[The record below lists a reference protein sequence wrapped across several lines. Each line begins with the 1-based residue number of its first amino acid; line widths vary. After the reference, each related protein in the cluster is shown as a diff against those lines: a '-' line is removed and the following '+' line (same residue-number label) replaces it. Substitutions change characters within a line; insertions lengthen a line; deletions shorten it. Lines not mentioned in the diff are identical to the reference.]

1 MLDNLNL
8 AIVKT
13 LESRKYQLQ
22 RQIIEALK
30 SNDSDLYSLLKSQW
44 AHRFGVESL
53 EELKNLDFD
62 NENQNLNN
70 SKNQE
75 IDIPEESS
83 SSVEK
88 AFHIEEDVNQEKEIN
103 PNEFDS
109 IQDHNDESI
118 KARTN
123 HNVVK
128 EGDDNVSKNL
138 IKDSINKSVVEA
150 LIPLPP
156 KPKYS
161 YLKKWLFRN

>member
-1 MLDNLNL
+1 LLDNLNL
-8 AIVKT
+8 AIVKI

-88 AFHIEEDVNQEKEIN
+88 AFHIEEDVNQEKEMR
-103 PNEFDS
+103 PNAFDS
-109 IQDHNDESI
+109 IKDKDYESNKVKPPQNEI
-118 KARTN
+118 
-123 HNVVK
+123 K
-128 EGDDNVSKNL
+128 EGDENTEK
-138 IKDSINKSVVEA
+138 KSSNDIRNNPRVEA

-161 YLKKWLFRN
+161 YLKKWLLRK